1 MYSTIND
8 KKMAN
13 DTAKVNAF
21 NTGKLLATFVHLNEP
36 SSATPEATPKYG
48 LNLII
53 EKGSED
59 EKKIKRAIKECYT
72 ANAKMF
78 NNLPFEKM
86 IKSRTFHSPLKDGD
100 TVNEERENEGKDRI
114 AEYVDNMFLRVTS
127 AKQVKVVDKHK
138 EEIIDPDEI
147 YSGMYVRVNIK
158 PYAFDKAGNKG
169 IGFFLNIVQKVA
181 DGERLS
187 GGGAS
192 ADVFDDEESTED
204 DF

>member
-1 MYSTIND
+1 
-8 KKMAN
+8 MAN
-13 DTAKVNAF
+13 ETKISAF
-21 NTGKLLATFVHLNEP
+21 NTGRLLATFVHLNEP

-48 LNLII
+48 LNVII

-59 EKKIKRAIKECYT
+59 ERKIKRAIKECYT

-78 NNLPFEKM
+78 NNAPFDKI
-86 IKSRTFHSPLKDGD
+86 IKSRTFHNPLKNGD
-100 TVNEERENEGKDRI
+100 EVNEEREEQGKDRI
-114 AEYVDNMFLRVTS
+114 TEYEANMFLRVTS

-187 GGGAS
+187 GGGAT
-192 ADVFDDEESTED
+192 ADVFDDEGDENED
-204 DF
+204 F

>member
-1 MYSTIND
+1 
-8 KKMAN
+8 MAN
-13 DTAKVNAF
+13 EQTKVNAF

-48 LNLII
+48 LNVII

-78 NNLPFEKM
+78 NNAPFEKM
-86 IKSRTFHSPLKDGD
+86 IKNDRIFHNPLKDGD
-100 TVNEERENEGKDRI
+100 AVNETREDEGKDRI
-114 AEYVDNMFLRVTS
+114 AEYDDKMFLRVTS
-127 AKQVKVVDKHK
+127 AKAVKVFDRDKQ
-138 EEIIDPDEI
+138 EIIDPDDI
-147 YSGMYVRVNIK
+147 YSGMFVRVNIK

-169 IGFFLNIVQKVA
+169 IGFFLNAVMKVA

-192 ADVFDDEESTED
+192 ADVFDDEEQDED
-204 DF
+204 F